1 MKRSIALGALAATL
15 MISAGALGAGGI
27 APQHYSGSLR
37 GEPGSAIKLGI
48 GPGENGAAATITS
61 VRVGNFDVAC
71 GHGVTVPLARAKLTG
86 EIPVGIGGGFSE
98 RDDNGKTVFKVRGRI
113 DLEADKAEGRF
124 RYFGSINDGRGVARQ
139 CDSGRFSWTARAR

>member
-27 APQHYSGSLR
+27 ASQHYSGSLQ

-71 GHGVTVPLARAKLTG
+71 GDEVTVPLAKAKLTG
-86 EIPVGIGGGFSE
+86 AIPVGNGGGFRE
-98 RDDNGKTVFKVRGRI
+98 RNDNGRTVFKVRGRI
-113 DLEADKAEGRF
+113 DLADDKAKGTF
-124 RYFGSINDGRGVARQ
+124 RYSGSIEDSGGVARQ
-139 CDSGRFSWTARAR
+139 CDSGRFTWTARAR